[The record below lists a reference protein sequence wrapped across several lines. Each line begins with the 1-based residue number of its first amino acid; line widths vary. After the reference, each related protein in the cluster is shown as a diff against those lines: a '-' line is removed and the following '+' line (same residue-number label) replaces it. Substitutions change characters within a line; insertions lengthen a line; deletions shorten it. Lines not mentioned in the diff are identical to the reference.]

1 MGRSGASGG
10 GSRGGGFGGSRGSA
24 GRSGG
29 GFSRGGFSRG
39 GGSFGGSRR
48 PEGGG
53 HPPRP
58 MFRPH
63 VPYRPVTRGF
73 GAPPPPPRGGSG
85 CGCMSASLGTALAVI
100 CILLIILLIAGGS
113 CTACVGSSAA
123 GCSVPS
129 DSGITVSTVAREP
142 LPAGLVHETGYCTDE
157 LGWISNRTAL
167 ERGMKQFYRATGVQP
182 YLYLTGSINGS
193 DAPSQDALAAYADA
207 LYDTLFTDEAHLLL
221 VFFESNGRYMDR
233 LIVGSAA
240 KSVIDAEAM
249 DILLDYLD
257 TYYYDKSMSDEQY
270 FSTSFEK
277 AAERIMTVH
286 RSPWPIVLII
296 FGAIL
301 LVILLFVWWKKHKEQ
316 KNREAV
322 QTETILN
329 TPIQTFGDL
338 EAEELAKKYDTD
350 KSGEGTPK
358 P

>member
-1 MGRSGASGG
+1 
-10 GSRGGGFGGSRGSA
+10 
-24 GRSGG
+24 
-29 GFSRGGFSRG
+29 
-39 GGSFGGSRR
+39 
-48 PEGGG
+48 
-53 HPPRP
+53 
-58 MFRPH
+58 
-63 VPYRPVTRGF
+63 
-73 GAPPPPPRGGSG
+73 
-85 CGCMSASLGTALAVI
+85 
-100 CILLIILLIAGGS
+100 
-113 CTACVGSSAA
+113 
-123 GCSVPS
+123 
-129 DSGITVSTVAREP
+129 
-142 LPAGLVHETGYCTDE
+142 
-157 LGWISNRTAL
+157 
-167 ERGMKQFYRATGVQP
+167 
-182 YLYLTGSINGS
+182 
-193 DAPSQDALAAYADA
+193 
-207 LYDTLFTDEAHLLL
+207 
-221 VFFESNGRYMDR
+221 MDR

-240 KSVIDAEAM
+240 KSVIDGEAM

-316 KNREAV
+316 KNREAA

-350 KSGEGTPK
+350 KSDEGTPK

>member
-142 LPAGLVHETGYCTDE
+142 LPAGLVQETGYCTDE
-157 LGWISNRTAL
+157 LGWISNRTTL
-167 ERGMKQFYRATGVQP
+167 ERGMKHFYRATGVHP
-182 YLYLTGSINGS
+182 YLYLTGRINGS
-193 DAPSQDALAAYADA
+193 DAPSQDALAA
-207 LYDTLFTDEAHLLL
+207 
-221 VFFESNGRYMDR
+221 
-233 LIVGSAA
+233 
-240 KSVIDAEAM
+240 
-249 DILLDYLD
+249 
-257 TYYYDKSMSDEQY
+257 
-270 FSTSFEK
+270 
-277 AAERIMTVH
+277 
-286 RSPWPIVLII
+286 
-296 FGAIL
+296 
-301 LVILLFVWWKKHKEQ
+301 
-316 KNREAV
+316 
-322 QTETILN
+322 
-329 TPIQTFGDL
+329 
-338 EAEELAKKYDTD
+338 
-350 KSGEGTPK
+350 
-358 P
+358 